1 MKEILIEFYK
11 IMLKNIG
18 FILFCYLILVIIQII
33 YLYKSYEK
41 KKLLL
46 FIGNKIL
53 LLVSLII
60 EYYSNKYFGRYGIFV
75 IFYVHIFYIYK
86 TTVLQ
91 MPNDNISTTQEE
103 DLLEK
108 EKLLIIDF
116 MFFMLIGAI
125 LMSLSGILKI

>member
-11 IMLKNIG
+11 IMLKNIV
-18 FILFCYLILVIIQII
+18 FILSCYLILVIIQII

-75 IFYVHIFYIYK
+75 IFYVFGMYI
-86 TTVLQ
+86 L
-91 MPNDNISTTQEE
+91 NDNISTTQEQ

-108 EKLLIIDF
+108 EKILIIDF
-116 MFFMLIGAI
+116 IFFMLIGAI
-125 LMSLSGILKI
+125 LISLSDILKI

>member
-18 FILFCYLILVIIQII
+18 FILSCYLILVIIQII

-46 FIGNKIL
+46 FIGNQIL

-75 IFYVHIFYIYK
+75 IFYVFGIYI
-86 TTVLQ
+86 L
-91 MPNDNISTTQEE
+91 NDNISTTQEQ

-108 EKLLIIDF
+108 EKILIIDF
-116 MFFMLIGAI
+116 IFFMLIGAI
-125 LMSLSGILKI
+125 LISLSDILKI

>member
-18 FILFCYLILVIIQII
+18 FILFCYLILVIIQLI
-33 YLYKSYEK
+33 YLYNSYEK

-75 IFYVHIFYIYK
+75 IFYVIGIYI
-86 TTVLQ
+86 L
-91 MPNDNISTTQEE
+91 NDNISTTQEE

>member
-18 FILFCYLILVIIQII
+18 FIVFCYLILVIIQII
-33 YLYKSYEK
+33 YLYKNYEK

-46 FIGNKIL
+46 LIGNKIL

-75 IFYVHIFYIYK
+75 IC
-86 TTVLQ
+86 
-91 MPNDNISTTQEE
+91 
-103 DLLEK
+103 
-108 EKLLIIDF
+108 
-116 MFFMLIGAI
+116 
-125 LMSLSGILKI
+125 

>member
-11 IMLKNIG
+11 IMLKNIV
-18 FILFCYLILVIIQII
+18 FILSCYLILVIIQII

-75 IFYVHIFYIYK
+75 IFYVFGIYI
-86 TTVLQ
+86 L
-91 MPNDNISTTQEE
+91 NDNISTTQEQ

-108 EKLLIIDF
+108 EKILIIDF
-116 MFFMLIGAI
+116 IFFILIGAI
-125 LMSLSGILKI
+125 LISLSDILKI

>member
-33 YLYKSYEK
+33 YLYKNYKRE
-41 KKLLL
+41 KLLL
-46 FIGNKIL
+46 FVGNKIL

-75 IFYVHIFYIYK
+75 IFYVFGIYI
-86 TTVLQ
+86 L
-91 MPNDNISTTQEE
+91 NDNISTTQKEY
-103 DLLEK
+103 LLKK
-108 EKLLIIDF
+108 EKILILDF

>member
-75 IFYVHIFYIYK
+75 IFYVFGIYI
-86 TTVLQ
+86 L
-91 MPNDNISTTQEE
+91 NDNISTTQE

>member
-11 IMLKNIG
+11 IMLKNIV
-18 FILFCYLILVIIQII
+18 FILSCYLILVIIQII

-75 IFYVHIFYIYK
+75 IFYVFGIYI
-86 TTVLQ
+86 L
-91 MPNDNISTTQEE
+91 NDNISTTQEQ

-108 EKLLIIDF
+108 EKILIIDF
-116 MFFMLIGAI
+116 IFFMLIGAI
-125 LMSLSGILKI
+125 LISLSDILKI

>member
-11 IMLKNIG
+11 IMLKNIV
-18 FILFCYLILVIIQII
+18 FILSCYLILVIIQII

-60 EYYSNKYFGRYGIFV
+60 EYYSNKYFERYGIFV
-75 IFYVHIFYIYK
+75 IFYVFGIYI
-86 TTVLQ
+86 L
-91 MPNDNISTTQEE
+91 NDNISTTQEQ

-108 EKLLIIDF
+108 EKILIIDF
-116 MFFMLIGAI
+116 IFFMLIGAI
-125 LMSLSGILKI
+125 LISLSDILKI

>member
-11 IMLKNIG
+11 IMLKNIV
-18 FILFCYLILVIIQII
+18 FILYCYLLLVIIQII

-75 IFYVHIFYIYK
+75 IFYVFGIYI
-86 TTVLQ
+86 L
-91 MPNDNISTTQEE
+91 NDNISTTQEQ

-108 EKLLIIDF
+108 EKILIIDF
-116 MFFMLIGAI
+116 IFFMLIGAI
-125 LMSLSGILKI
+125 LISLSDILKI

>member
-11 IMLKNIG
+11 IMLKNIV
-18 FILFCYLILVIIQII
+18 FILSCYLILVIIQII

-41 KKLLL
+41 KNLLL

-75 IFYVHIFYIYK
+75 IFYVFGIYI
-86 TTVLQ
+86 L
-91 MPNDNISTTQEE
+91 NDNISTTQEQ

-108 EKLLIIDF
+108 EKILIIDF
-116 MFFMLIGAI
+116 IFFMLIGAI
-125 LMSLSGILKI
+125 LISLSDILKI

>member
-11 IMLKNIG
+11 IMLKNVV
-18 FILFCYLILVIIQII
+18 FILSCYLILVIIQII

-75 IFYVHIFYIYK
+75 IFYVFGIYI
-86 TTVLQ
+86 L
-91 MPNDNISTTQEE
+91 NDNISTTQEQ

-108 EKLLIIDF
+108 EKILIIDF
-116 MFFMLIGAI
+116 IFFMLIGAI
-125 LMSLSGILKI
+125 LISLSDILKI